1 MIACYFR
8 LVEARANNDVKCT
21 VFMRTYNTDGFD
33 FDASVEGYVDQ
44 QLFVIFI
51 ASQRWSAEVEA
62 IPPGPEYTLH

>member
-1 MIACYFR
+1 
-8 LVEARANNDVKCT
+8 
-21 VFMRTYNTDGFD
+21 MRTYNTDGFD